1 MKYKLEETIFDIIKT
16 LFIGIIISD
25 LFIILCTPILDLL
38 NNEIS
43 QTFTSII
50 QKSILLVL
58 YYRLA
63 KDYGISIKES
73 FQKLKIKVKDM
84 IAYSSLGCEL
94 ISFTFILLLILVFL
108 LTIIIV
114 LFKIP
119 IPKQSYIVKN
129 TSIVW
134 FSFIIMILRICII
147 APIFEEIIFRGFIY
161 NIMNKQGEMIAIFF
175 TSLLFAVM
183 HGINWQFLNK
193 FIGSILL
200 INITIHYKN
209 LIPAIIMHSMINF
222 ISILYFSSPLSDF
235 SICAIAIINT
245 ILVYYF
251 YKKNVYVNLNLHQL
265 WEMIKSGVKST
276 LSIKVCIILLVL
288 MILYS

>member
-63 KDYGISIKES
+63 KDYSISIKES

-108 LTIIIV
+108 LTIITV

-119 IPKQSYIVKN
+119 IPKQSYIVEN

-134 FSFIIMILRICII
+134 FSFIIMILRVCII

-183 HGINWQFLNK
+183 HGINWEFLNK

-200 INITIHYKN
+200 INVTIHYKN

>member
-1 MKYKLEETIFDIIKT
+1 MKYELEETIFDIIKT
-16 LFIGIIISD
+16 LFISIIVSD
-25 LFIILCTPILDLL
+25 LFVLLSTPILDLL

-58 YYRLA
+58 YYRIA

-251 YKKNVYVNLNLHQL
+251 YKKNIYVNLKLHQL

>member
-1 MKYKLEETIFDIIKT
+1 MKYKLKETIFDIIKT
-16 LFIGIIISD
+16 LFISIIVSD
-25 LFIILCTPILDLL
+25 LFIVLCTPILDLL

-43 QTFTSII
+43 QTFISII

-94 ISFTFILLLILVFL
+94 ISFIFILLLILVFL
-108 LTIIIV
+108 LTIITV

-119 IPKQSYIVKN
+119 IPKQSYIVEN

-134 FSFIIMILRICII
+134 FSFIIMILRVCII

-183 HGINWQFLNK
+183 HGINWEFLNK

-200 INITIHYKN
+200 INVTIHYKN